1 VNERARQKLI
11 LALDFPS
18 IEPALRLA
26 KTLSSVVGIFK
37 INIQLFTAEGPSAV
51 EKLNQLGR
59 GIFLDLKFHDI
70 PNTVKGA
77 VTSAARLPGIQFLD
91 VHALGGL
98 EMMRAAADARD
109 EAKTSGLPVPKLLAI
124 TILTSMDNP
133 ALRGVGVAGPAS
145 RRVVQLARLAQK
157 AGMDGVV
164 ASPQEVRAIRRACG
178 KEFLVVVP
186 GIRPRDGDG
195 SARQRK
201 GKTDDQARIAA
212 PGEAIRAGADYLVIG
227 RPITAAPNPEAA
239 ARAILDEISSALPR
253 N

>member
-1 VNERARQKLI
+1 
-11 LALDFPS
+11 
-18 IEPALRLA
+18 
-26 KTLSSVVGIFK
+26 
-37 INIQLFTAEGPSAV
+37 
-51 EKLNQLGR
+51 
-59 GIFLDLKFHDI
+59 
-70 PNTVKGA
+70 
-77 VTSAARLPGIQFLD
+77 
-91 VHALGGL
+91 
-98 EMMRAAADARD
+98 
-109 EAKTSGLPVPKLLAI
+109 
-124 TILTSMDNP
+124 
-133 ALRGVGVAGPAS
+133 
-145 RRVVQLARLAQK
+145 
-157 AGMDGVV
+157 MDGVV

-239 ARAILDEISSALPR
+239 ARAILDEIGSALPR

>member
-1 VNERARQKLI
+1 MNERARQKLI

-18 IEPALRLA
+18 IEPALKLA
-26 KTLSSVVGIFK
+26 QTLISVVGIFK

-51 EKLNQLGR
+51 QKLNQLGP

-98 EMMRAAADARD
+98 EMMRAAANARD
-109 EAKTSGLPVPKLLAI
+109 EAKSSGLSVPKLLAI
-124 TILTSMDNP
+124 TILTSMNNP
-133 ALRGVGVAGPAS
+133 ALRGVGIASPAS

-186 GIRPRDGDG
+186 GIRPGDGGG
-195 SARQRK
+195 SARRRK
-201 GKTDDQARIAA
+201 GKTDDQARIATPA
-212 PGEAIRAGADYLVIG
+212 EAIRAGADYLVIG
-227 RPITAAPNPEAA
+227 RPITAAPDPEAA